1 MKERPIIFSTTMIQA
16 ILAGNKTMTRRV
28 VKKNEAGRVQLKGR
42 NWHID
47 DPNATLACPYGQPG
61 DMLWVRETWAD
72 VNTPDGPAILY
83 RASGDYQHWHDF
95 SETFGPDYGAGPSMD
110 YEAYPALYTM
120 WWEDLLAGEPGHG
133 WKPSIHMPKWAA
145 RIWLKVVGVRVER
158 LQDISER
165 EAIAEGIENP
175 WRDNSPRTDFA
186 ILWDSINVDRGYDWS
201 KDPWVWVVEFERFNR
216 TKE

>member
-83 RASGDYQHWHDF
+83 RASGDYQHWH
-95 SETFGPDYGAGPSMD
+95 E
-110 YEAYPALYTM
+110 
-120 WWEDLLAGEPGHG
+120 EDLLSGAPEHR

-145 RIWLKVVGVRVER
+145 RIWLKVSGVRVER
-158 LQDISER
+158 LQDII
-165 EAIAEGIENP
+165 EADVVKEGCDPIANFKII
-175 WRDNSPRTDFA
+175 FFKY
-186 ILWDSINVDRGYDWS
+186 LWDELNKKRSYGWS
-201 KDPWVWVVEFERFNR
+201 KNPLVWVVEFELVDRPKAANKF
-216 TKE
+216 